1 MQMIFLLKIKLI
13 WIMAFLVFTV
23 KIGYTRTIE
32 H

>member
-32 H
+32 Q

>member
-23 KIGYTRTIE
+23 KIGYTRNIE
-32 H
+32 Q

>member
-1 MQMIFLLKIKLI
+1 MIFLLKIKLI

-32 H
+32 Q